1 MLKKQKIK
9 KVIKGLTKASKTHA
23 KQAKTLKGV
32 IMAVATLLTAL
43 FHIYLYGPFSWVPF
57 PGSLRSNVHTFL
69 PEMRLGKEISE
80 GSRVGWSD
88 PRADQLQDEV
98 LRPCRPIVWI
108 PKDELGLAVDEIDQA
123 KGPYESNLSCKS
135 TALDEHGKIK
145 VWGPPPDSQNIWADS
160 KVSIVL
166 ELLQL
171 YSLLG

>member
-1 MLKKQKIK
+1 
-9 KVIKGLTKASKTHA
+9 
-23 KQAKTLKGV
+23 
-32 IMAVATLLTAL
+32 MAVATLLTAL

-145 VWGPPPDSQNIWADS
+145 VWGPPPDSQNI
-160 KVSIVL
+160 
-166 ELLQL
+166 
-171 YSLLG
+171 